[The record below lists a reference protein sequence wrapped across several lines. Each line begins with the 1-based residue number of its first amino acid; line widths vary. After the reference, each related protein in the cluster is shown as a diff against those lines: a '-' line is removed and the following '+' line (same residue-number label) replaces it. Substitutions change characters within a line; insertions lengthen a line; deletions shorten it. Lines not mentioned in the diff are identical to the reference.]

1 MVDHAR
7 TKTVATARAAVAD
20 ARQAGSH
27 VERRTGDGMTIRLDN
42 LFRVCFYIPVA
53 VSSLCF
59 LFCFWVS
66 GCLFVCLFIWF
77 GFDVCVRFQRQLP
90 VVPVVPVV
98 RHDEDEPSDVDS
110 YEHDDADASEARKRD
125 RVARLI
131 DDGAS
136 VDGDASDDEE
146 DPAGVDAYEEEDASL
161 AGEEEDGVVLA
172 DEYRRRQRHSAKR
185 SHAAMERHVES
196 LPRNVQGYQEVR
208 FSFVFFS
215 CVFVC

>member
-1 MVDHAR
+1 MISFGYA
-7 TKTVATARAAVAD
+7 
-20 ARQAGSH
+20 S
-27 VERRTGDGMTIRLDN
+27 
-42 LFRVCFYIPVA
+42 LFQWPFP
-53 VSSLCF
+53 LCV
-59 LFCFWVS
+59 FWFVS
-66 GCLFVCLFIWF
+66 GCLGVCLLIWF

-90 VVPVVPVV
+90 VVPVV

-110 YEHDDADASEARKRD
+110 YEHDDDDADASEARKRD

-161 AGEEEDGVVLA
+161 AGEEEDGVVVA

-185 SHAAMERHVES
+185 SHAEMERHVES

-208 FSFVFFS
+208 FSSFVICCFS

>member
-1 MVDHAR
+1 MLLYSSGRFLLVFS
-7 TKTVATARAAVAD
+7 
-20 ARQAGSH
+20 G
-27 VERRTGDGMTIRLDN
+27 
-42 LFRVCFYIPVA
+42 LFLGV
-53 VSSLCF
+53 
-59 LFCFWVS
+59 
-66 GCLFVCLFIWF
+66 WF
-77 GFDVCVRFQRQLP
+77 DFDVCVRFQRQL
-90 VVPVVPVV
+90 PVVPVV

-110 YEHDDADASEARKRD
+110 YEHDDDADASEARKRD

-161 AGEEEDGVVLA
+161 AGEEEDGVVVA

-208 FSFVFFS
+208 FSNYFIV
-215 CVFVC
+215 CLFVCLFVYLFVCLFAYLFVCLFVCFLFICWFAYLFIYLFVCLFVCLFVLF